1 MFTSSAWEEAEDCNE
16 HDDVTGQ
23 KTIPRF
29 SIVCDKETET
39 LLPRA
44 VLTVVP
50 QCLKQV

>member
-1 MFTSSAWEEAEDCNE
+1 MLPRPGRRLRAIMK
-16 HDDVTGQ
+16 

-29 SIVCDKETET
+29 SIVYDKETET